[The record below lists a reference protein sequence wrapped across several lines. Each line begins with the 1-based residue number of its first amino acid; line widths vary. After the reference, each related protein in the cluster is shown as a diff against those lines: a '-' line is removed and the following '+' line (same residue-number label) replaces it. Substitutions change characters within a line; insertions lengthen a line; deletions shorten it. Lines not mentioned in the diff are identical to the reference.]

1 MTLDIENYYEK
12 EKRRER
18 EEDERNISYFINE
31 LTPADRSRIIYRY
44 EKKLERDR
52 THAQAKAEYT
62 IAKRLTCY
70 ALAIA
75 SALIYQYFDLWEI
88 TTLVIGI
95 GGFAIFIGAIYLL
108 FCLSEEAATKDYD
121 SDSDFLDLCNR
132 HIYITHIVIGIFIAI
147 IFNFPNYMR

>member
-1 MTLDIENYYEK
+1 MTLDSENYCEK

-31 LTPADRSRIIYRY
+31 LTPADRRRIVYKY
-44 EKKLERDR
+44 QKKQERDQ

-62 IAKRLTCY
+62 LTKRLICY

-95 GGFAIFIGAIYLL
+95 GGFALFIGAIYLL

-121 SDSDFLDLCNR
+121 SDSYFMDLCNR
-132 HIYITHIVIGIFIAI
+132 HIYITHIIIGILIAI
-147 IFNFPNYMR
+147 VFNFPDYLR